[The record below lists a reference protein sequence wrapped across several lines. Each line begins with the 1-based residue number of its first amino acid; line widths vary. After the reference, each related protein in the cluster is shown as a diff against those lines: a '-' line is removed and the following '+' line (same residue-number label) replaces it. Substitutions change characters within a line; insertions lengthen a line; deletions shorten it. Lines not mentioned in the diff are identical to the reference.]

1 MNRPQKDKVRIDYK
15 VLSDTGDK
23 ISKEANLCTTENQTR
38 PRILET
44 SNLLTNFSMTE
55 EQKFG
60 HMDQVSVDELTL
72 IAVIRDAIDENPS
85 DEIISINEIE
95 SVLMKIEQLCTQ
107 YRNMHIQLQLYM
119 KDDYEKY
126 HRKQYDALLSEIK
139 AYIKELKYKKHSI
152 NDVKISAERHEIHT
166 KQKSLKLLISE
177 TKRSIHE

>member
-1 MNRPQKDKVRIDYK
+1 MNRPQRDKVRIDYK

-38 PRILET
+38 PRILQT

-72 IAVIRDAIDENPS
+72 IAFIRDAIDENS
-85 DEIISINEIE
+85 GDEIISINEIE
-95 SVLMKIEQLCTQ
+95 SVLMKIEQ
-107 YRNMHIQLQLYM
+107 
-119 KDDYEKY
+119 
-126 HRKQYDALLSEIK
+126 LLSEIK

-152 NDVKISAERHEIHT
+152 NDVKISAERNEIHT